1 MSTASPTP
9 EQLSDENNAAPLV
22 AITVVF
28 LVLFFIFAIMRTIS
42 MRIKQRSFDLDDFF
56 SYVAFFLLLGECVLS
71 FRESSMGF
79 GICPAIKH
87 VSTDLPVS

>member
-1 MSTASPTP
+1 
-9 EQLSDENNAAPLV
+9 
-22 AITVVF
+22 
-28 LVLFFIFAIMRTIS
+28 

-56 SYVAFFLLLGECVLS
+56 SYVVFFLLLGECVLS